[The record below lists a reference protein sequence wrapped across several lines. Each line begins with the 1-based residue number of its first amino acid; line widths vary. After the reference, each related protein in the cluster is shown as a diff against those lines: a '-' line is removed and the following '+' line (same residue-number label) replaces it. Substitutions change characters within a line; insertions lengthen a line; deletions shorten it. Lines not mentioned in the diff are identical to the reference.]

1 MFYKV
6 TLWCGVGYTLNKP
19 VVVEAYHEEEALVLA
34 SIADENCLFK
44 EANEISVEEEAEMEN
59 SGAWVYLDRTEH
71 GHSVGYLLIE
81 NAIIEEIGYKVTGY
95 LNKAKKGI
103 MASETFLMIDE
114 AFSDGA
120 WEYMQQGLYVEVR
133 NIETGE
139 TWEGDP
145 DNPTGIFDKAGL
157 SI

>member
-6 TLWCGVGYTLNKP
+6 TLWCGAGYTLNKP
-19 VVVEAYHEEEALVLA
+19 VVVEARDEEEALVLA
-34 SIADENCLFK
+34 SIKDGNCIFK
-44 EANEISVEEEAEMEN
+44 EDFTIEDMDELDASDTYI
-59 SGAWVYLDRTEH
+59 YLDRTEY

-81 NAIIEEIGYKVTGY
+81 NAIIEEVGYKVTGY
-95 LNKAKKGI
+95 LEAKKRGI
-103 MASETFLMIDE
+103 TASDTFLDMGE
-114 AFSDGA
+114 AFAMA

-139 TWEGDP
+139 KWEGNP
-145 DNPTGIFDKAGL
+145 DNPEGIFDQAHL

>member
-6 TLWCGVGYTLNKP
+6 TLWRSGYTLNKP
-19 VVVEAYHEEEALVLA
+19 VVVEARDEEEALVLA
-34 SIADENCLFK
+34 SIKDGNCLFI
-44 EANEISVEEEAEMEN
+44 EATDERADGLEDADNY
-59 SGAWVYLDRTEH
+59 VYLDRSEY

-81 NAIIEEIGYKVTGY
+81 NAIIEEVGYKVTGY
-95 LNKAKKGI
+95 IEAKKRGI
-103 MASETFLMIDE
+103 TASDTFLDMGE
-114 AFSDGA
+114 AFAMA

-139 TWEGDP
+139 KWEGDP
-145 DNPTGIFDKAGL
+145 DNPEGIFDQAHL